1 MYARSNRYTGIAG
14 RACNGSVVWRG
25 ANGCALCDYSNV
37 CCDCVRCNVD
47 VERREPKQMNG
58 DLISREAAML
68 AIHNAQTASGWSNG
82 MHEMDIHK
90 ALAKVPAVDAAPVV
104 HGRWIDSNGAIR
116 CSECLHTPL
125 YDYHGRLKLSKACPT
140 CGANMWKEREE

>member
-1 MYARSNRYTGIAG
+1 MT
-14 RACNGSVVWRG
+14 
-25 ANGCALCDYSNV
+25 
-37 CCDCVRCNVD
+37 
-47 VERREPKQMNG
+47 G
-58 DLISREAAML
+58 DLISR
-68 AIHNAQTASGWSNG
+68 
-82 MHEMDIHK
+82 K
-90 ALAKVPAVDAAPVV
+90 ALVKVLIAERDKHPPEVNSEHQRYNQAIRGGIRKALREIEMAPAVDAAPVV

>member
-1 MYARSNRYTGIAG
+1 
-14 RACNGSVVWRG
+14 
-25 ANGCALCDYSNV
+25 
-37 CCDCVRCNVD
+37 
-47 VERREPKQMNG
+47 MNG
-58 DLISREAAML
+58 DLISREALLKEFKSHISA
-68 AIHNAQTASGWSNG
+68 AENARDFRAADAWRG
-82 MHEMDIHK
+82 
-90 ALAKVPAVDAAPVV
+90 ALRDVQDAPAVDAEPVV

>member
-1 MYARSNRYTGIAG
+1 
-14 RACNGSVVWRG
+14 
-25 ANGCALCDYSNV
+25 
-37 CCDCVRCNVD
+37 
-47 VERREPKQMNG
+47 MNG
-58 DLISREAAML
+58 DLISREALLEFA
-68 AIHNAQTASGWSNG
+68 HNHVGGTIDCN
-82 MHEMDIHK
+82 DI
-90 ALAKVPAVDAAPVV
+90 ARFPAVDAVPMA

>member
-1 MYARSNRYTGIAG
+1 MTN
-14 RACNGSVVWRG
+14 
-25 ANGCALCDYSNV
+25 
-37 CCDCVRCNVD
+37 
-47 VERREPKQMNG
+47 
-58 DLISREAAML
+58 DLISRSAL
-68 AIHNAQTASGWSNG
+68 LKKAIGVSEFDDGWERVLRAVPVLDI
-82 MHEMDIHK
+82 EM
-90 ALAKVPAVDAAPVV
+90 AEAVDAAPVV